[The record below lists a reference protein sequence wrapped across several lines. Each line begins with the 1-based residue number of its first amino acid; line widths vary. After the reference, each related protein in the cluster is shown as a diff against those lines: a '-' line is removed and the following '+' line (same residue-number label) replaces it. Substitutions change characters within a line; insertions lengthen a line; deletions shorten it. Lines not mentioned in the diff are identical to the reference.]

1 MASPPPPTLSPFEK
15 TCPCTILP
23 PLFKFFR
30 SPFPPLGRGNQNLL
44 FLPPRG
50 RRGVQTMFNHYVLC
64 SDDWPHDKNSIFF
77 YNSYKIKDLKSKW
90 LIFDMVHYWSDVEIL
105 MLNKAAVGDLES
117 FVSVAKHLPERNR
130 KHSKHLPSTQ
140 KFHHITIGNKKVV
153 GYFLTKTCSCHHQI
167 KQNQEKVKSG
177 AVAQTVDI
185 E

>member
-1 MASPPPPTLSPFEK
+1 
-15 TCPCTILP
+15 
-23 PLFKFFR
+23 
-30 SPFPPLGRGNQNLL
+30 
-44 FLPPRG
+44 
-50 RRGVQTMFNHYVLC
+50 MFNHYVLC
-64 SDDWPHDKNSIFF
+64 SDDWTHDKNTIFF
-77 YNSYKIKDLKSKW
+77 YNSYIINNLKSKG

-153 GYFLTKTCSCHHQI
+153 GYFLTKTCSCHHQT